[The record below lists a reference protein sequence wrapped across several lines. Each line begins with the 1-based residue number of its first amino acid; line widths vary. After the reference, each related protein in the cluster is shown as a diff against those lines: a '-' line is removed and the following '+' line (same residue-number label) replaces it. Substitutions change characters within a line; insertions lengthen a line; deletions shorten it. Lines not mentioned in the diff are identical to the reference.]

1 MHIKIAVMLA
11 ISLLQ
16 LLDKID
22 LKIVMHIGISNRM
35 IGVLKSTQS
44 SLLTR
49 VLSSHRRTSPNLGH
63 CYRVINGNR

>member
-1 MHIKIAVMLA
+1 MNIKIAALLA

-35 IGVLKSTQS
+35 IGV
-44 SLLTR
+44 
-49 VLSSHRRTSPNLGH
+49 
-63 CYRVINGNR
+63 